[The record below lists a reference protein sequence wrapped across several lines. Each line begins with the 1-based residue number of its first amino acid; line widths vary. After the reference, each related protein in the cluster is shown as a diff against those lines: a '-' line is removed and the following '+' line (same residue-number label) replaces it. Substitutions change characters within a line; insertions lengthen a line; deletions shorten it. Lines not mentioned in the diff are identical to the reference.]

1 MKAVN
6 IKDLS
11 ISALQLVTLLGLPD
25 LYKEEDKALS
35 RIRSAIQKLVVR
47 AIRDDSLHDVVRSA
61 VQLLAEGVKTLYKGS
76 TGPQYG
82 DPIRHLRLP
91 RAEREK
97 FWPELSANVQALAN
111 KPLLTKEEEGA
122 RRIALPQEVRVR
134 ATLEQSRAARL
145 ASSAAMNSTWEVA
158 LSFVAATGA
167 EWATAKSMEKLQ
179 QELFQ
184 GLSSPQGRTQVD
196 EKLAT
201 LWGRDGSTSLALADY
216 VEVTVSLNRLLL
228 QGNPVVQKMIR
239 HPAAHLSTKTTVTE
253 VFGTLSAAVEPGSDV
268 MEVAKKLLK
277 DVEALARKRIREL
290 DAAQKSRAAA
300 AAKEAEA
307 QLVEQLKGLP
317 SHLRDALK
325 KNPDLLKQV

>member
-1 MKAVN
+1 MKLVN

-47 AIRDDSLHDVVRSA
+47 AIRDDSLHDVMRSA

-76 TGPQYG
+76 TGPLYD
-82 DPIRHLRLP
+82 DPSLHLRLP

-97 FWPELSANVQALAN
+97 FWKELSSNVQALV
-111 KPLLTKEEEGA
+111 PQPRLTREEEGA
-122 RRIALPQEVRVR
+122 RRIALPQKVRVQ
-134 ATLEQSRAARL
+134 ATLEDSRAARL
-145 ASSAAMNSTWEVA
+145 ASSVAMNSTWEVA
-158 LSFVAATGA
+158 LSFVSATGA
-167 EWATAKSMEKLQ
+167 EWATAQNMDKLQ
-179 QELFQ
+179 QQLFE
-184 GLSSPQGRTQVD
+184 GLSSRQGRTQVG

-201 LWGRDGSTSLALADY
+201 LWGRHGRTSVELADY

-239 HPAAHLSTKTTVTE
+239 HPAAHISTKTTVTE

-277 DVEALARKRIREL
+277 DVEALARKRTREL

-300 AAKEAEA
+300 AAKEAQA
-307 QLVEQLKGLP
+307 QLVEQLKSLP
-317 SHLRDALK
+317 PHLRDALK